1 MVTSVLKSID
11 ICSLRLANQHLATQQ
26 LDQASEVV
34 RFFGAVQA
42 QEYAPAKWALA
53 QRTSGVTDAEVE
65 KELTDGAILRTH
77 LLRPTWHFVAPAD
90 IRWMLKLTGPRVK
103 AILGHYDK
111 TLGIDGPVLKK
122 SRAVLTKALQDG
134 KQLTRAELREA
145 LTRARIKSD
154 DSVRLARIV
163 MHAEQDGLI
172 CSGARRG
179 KQFTYAL
186 LDERVPPTK
195 ELERDEALGEL
206 AIHYF
211 TPRGPATIDDFAWW
225 SGLTKADCKRAV
237 QIVDKKLR
245 RAVFGER
252 EYWMPDVARSAKM
265 KSPLARL
272 LPSYDEYFIGL
283 KDRSAI
289 HTKLE
294 GNDLRTANVLIFRH
308 VVIIDGQIVAGWSW
322 KSKGASTEVEL
333 KPLTRISES
342 DRREIDH
349 EVARFG
355 AFLQRP
361 TSLATLPRAGS

>member
-1 MVTSVLKSID
+1 MVRSARPVD
-11 ICSLRLANQHLATQQ
+11 ICALRLVNQHLDRQV
-26 LDQASEVV
+26 LERASDVV
-34 RFFGAVQA
+34 SRFGAVQA
-42 QEYAPAKWALA
+42 QEYAPAKWAVA
-53 QRTSGVTDAEVE
+53 QRTRGVTDAEVE
-65 KELTDGAILRTH
+65 KEFADGSILRTH

-122 SRAVLTKALQDG
+122 SRAVLTKALRDG
-134 KQLTRAELREA
+134 KQLTRAELRDA

-186 LDERVPPTK
+186 LDERVPPAK
-195 ELERDEALGEL
+195 ERERDESLGEL
-206 AIHYF
+206 ATRYF

-237 QIVDKKLR
+237 QIAGEHLNHAVVDK
-245 RAVFGER
+245 R
-252 EYWMPDVARSAKM
+252 EYWMPLTTGAVKA
-265 KSPLARL
+265 KSPLVRL

-289 HTKLE
+289 HRKLE
-294 GNDLRTANVLIFRH
+294 GDDLRTANVLIFRH

-322 KSKGASTEVEL
+322 KPKGASTEVEL

-342 DRREIDH
+342 DQRLVTR

-355 AFLQRP
+355 AFLQTP
-361 TSLATLPRAGS
+361 TSLATLPRTRS